1 MCCMYKINNK
11 FKILGNNVK
20 YVMINFANSDYILKG
35 YNLGIIVK
43 I

>member
-20 YVMINFANSDYILKG
+20 YVINNFVNSDYRLKG
-35 YNLGIIVK
+35 YNLRIIVK